1 MSSDLS
7 GAPQKIWP
15 WPDSPDALLAA
26 PANHLVLFENHH
38 VRVLQTRILRGQIV
52 PVHTHRWPSVLFI
65 LALSDFVRRDPLG
78 NATLDTRPSSDAPKH
93 HLRNPLVLQF
103 LDALI
108 GNFPSRWLET
118 SNFRRSGDPL
128 PDGG

>member
-7 GAPQKIWP
+7 GTPQKIWP

-52 PVHTHRWPSVLFI
+52 PVHTHRWLSVLFI
-65 LALSDFVRRDPLG
+65 LA
-78 NATLDTRPSSDAPKH
+78 
-93 HLRNPLVLQF
+93 
-103 LDALI
+103 
-108 GNFPSRWLET
+108 
-118 SNFRRSGDPL
+118 
-128 PDGG
+128 